1 MNKIEHIGIAV
12 TDLNLADEVFAKLLN
27 RPAYK
32 AESVPSEGVTTHFFS
47 LGESKLELLSSEKET
62 SAIARFLEKN
72 SPGMH
77 HIAIAVDDL
86 SAEIKRLKNLGFEFI
101 NETPKPG
108 ADNKEIVFLHPKS
121 TQGVLVE
128 LCVDRK

>member
-12 TDLNLADEVFAKLLN
+12 PDLKLAEEVFARLLN
-27 RPAYK
+27 RSSYK
-32 AESVPSEGVTTHFFS
+32 TESVPSEGVCTQFFS
-47 LGESKLELLSSEKET
+47 LGESKLELLGSEKED

-72 SPGMH
+72 RPGIH
-77 HIAIAVDDL
+77 HLAIAVDDL
-86 SAEIKRLKNLGFEFI
+86 TAEIERLKSLGFEFI

-128 LCVDRK
+128 LCADRK

>member
-12 TDLNLADEVFAKLLN
+12 TDLGLADEVFAKLLN
-27 RPAYK
+27 RQSYK
-32 AESVPSEGVTTHFFS
+32 TESVPSEGVKTHFFS
-47 LGESKLELLSSEKET
+47 LGESKLELLGSENDD
-62 SAIARFLEKN
+62 SAIARFLQKN
-72 SPGMH
+72 RPGMH
-77 HIAIAVDDL
+77 HLAIAVDDL
-86 SAEIKRLKNLGFEFI
+86 NAEIERLKKLGFAFI

-128 LCVDRK
+128 LCADRK